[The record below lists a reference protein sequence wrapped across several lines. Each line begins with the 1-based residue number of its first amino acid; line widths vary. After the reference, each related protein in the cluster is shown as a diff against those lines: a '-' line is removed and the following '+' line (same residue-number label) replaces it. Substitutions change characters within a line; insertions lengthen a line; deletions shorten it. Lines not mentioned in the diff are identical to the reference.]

1 MTTGGRRTR
10 RDILGEQLDLAQ
22 HKAAYLLLDNEL
34 RAKSDPEYM
43 TQEQI
48 AEEVCVN
55 RATLYRWRTQNQAF
69 IEFRK
74 EVAKDYLGDAV
85 NVFVDSLIKSMRG
98 TNGAPSMKALD
109 LYAKHI
115 GFIKPANQVEG
126 CIGGGRSDEVLVI
139 ASDKLCVQLAETDGE
154 HDK

>member
-48 AEEVCVN
+48 ADEVGVN
-55 RATLYRWRTQNQAF
+55 RATLYRWRRQNQAC

-85 NVFVDSLIKSMRG
+85 NVVVDSLIKSMRG

-115 GFIKPANQVEG
+115 GFINPDNQVDVN
-126 CIGGGRSDEVLVI
+126 IGGGRSDEDLEI
-139 ASDKLCVQLAETDGE
+139 ELDKLSEQLAEIDGE
-154 HDK
+154 DDK

>member
-1 MTTGGRRTR
+1 MARRTR
-10 RDILGEQLDLAQ
+10 RDVLAEQLNVDQ
-22 HKAAYLLLDNEL
+22 QKAAYLLLDNEL
-34 RAKSDPEYM
+34 RSETDPEYM
-43 TQEQI
+43 TQTEI
-48 AEEVCVN
+48 AEAVNVN
-55 RATLYRWRTQNQAF
+55 RSTLYRWRTQNQAF

-115 GFIKPANQVEG
+115 GFIKPDNQVDVN
-126 CIGGGRSDEVLVI
+126 IGGGRSDEDLE
-139 ASDKLCVQLAETDGE
+139 SELDKLSEQLAEIDGE
-154 HDK
+154 DDK

>member
-48 AEEVCVN
+48 AEEVGVN

-115 GFIKPANQVEG
+115 GFIKPDDQVDVN
-126 CIGGGRSDEVLVI
+126 IGGGRSEEDLEIEVDTL
-139 ASDKLCVQLAETDGE
+139 SEQLAEIDGE
-154 HDK
+154 DDK